1 MTKEKKQS
9 NPVGRPSELPQM
21 TIKAREYLN
30 GGYELVNEVIPT
42 IAGLACYVGKN
53 RDSIYQYKKESA
65 EFSDILDGIM
75 RLQESKLINQGLT
88 GAFNSTITKLILTKH
103 GYSDKVETD
112 LKSSDNSM
120 TPAPAVIISGKEV
133 KDILIQ
139 LNDEC

>member
-1 MTKEKKQS
+1 MAKEKKQS

-53 RDSIYQYKKESA
+53 RDSIYQYKKESS

-75 RLQESKLINQGLT
+75 RLQESKLINRGLT
-88 GAFNSTITKLILTKH
+88 GEFNSTITKLILTKH

-112 LKSSDNSM
+112 LKSSDGTMSPTRIEIVSVASNR
-120 TPAPAVIISGKEV
+120 TNKPTE
-133 KDILIQ
+133 
-139 LNDEC
+139 